1 MDTIKIII
9 DTNAE
14 DAAKSFENLSES
26 FEDTTKS
33 SEDLR
38 KQIRGLKNELY
49 KLTPGTTE
57 YIKVLNELGSKMD
70 QLGDTQQELRVATGG
85 LDMVFEST
93 TRATASLAGGFTAAL
108 GVVTLFGG
116 ESENLQKALV
126 KLQAAMNVL
135 KGLKEF
141 ASFPKMFNRMV
152 TSIKAYSEANEVA
165 SGISTTNTV
174 VINAETAS
182 YIGNS
187 AAKAKSTLATASNT
201 ESVNAN
207 TQSVTTNTLALEG
220 NEIAAKGIAV
230 ARVILDRL
238 LAQGKISED
247 AYGASVA
254 KTTEMIYRQVAATGQ
269 LSANEAKLTAIRVAM
284 AMKQKEANAG
294 NSASENAS
302 FVSTVKATKAKEKNT
317 AAEAANTTA
326 TETNTKA
333 KVKNAAATEGQAA
346 ATETAT
352 KATSGFGAS
361 LKSLG
366 GLLGKLF
373 TTPIGLAA
381 LAIAGLTAA
390 FVYAGKEQKK
400 AKEFNDEYKR
410 SIAQLPPP
418 IDDADAAMNRYID
431 TLDKYDRKLQA
442 LGISD
447 ERRSEIRTEALEK
460 EKERLEKQ
468 LEDIAKKVREK
479 EQEIDDY
486 YQNIHE
492 EIDSDNADIVVAM
505 APQATEKESKALK
518 ELKQAA
524 IDANNALQT
533 VNEELAEL
541 ANTRTPESVKKLNDE
556 LKELANTFKV
566 SIAGGLA
573 TTGDEIQAKIDVY
586 KKAYNDLFL
595 LAGGMYRIKG
605 NTSQEQSANR
615 ELAASYQEKIKE
627 LEVELAAY
635 NAGLAKKAR
644 ESAASAAATL
654 NGNFKKIT
662 DDINSKVDDY
672 IEAWK
677 KALEMFANLGN
688 LSNGDDLTI
697 EQSIGRAISEANR
710 YGMDIETYIEE
721 WKKNAKKALEA
732 GEISEE
738 LYGKLL
744 VKIDEAKQKMADS
757 LRGMIDKSVS
767 DEMIQAGNEIQS
779 IAETFKKDNE
789 AMMTALSGGLITSQ
803 EYESFLTARIN
814 EYRGAIGPKM
824 EEAKR
829 LIDEEVA
836 KAAPEDQ
843 ERLRKILE
851 SFFGITDNVIPPD
864 VVDDIT
870 NTMKSAI
877 DRELQNIEDYYSVEM
892 DKFEQWSDQQA
903 KSWVEGGDTSYWGD
917 SASMSYKK
925 SIEENKKLY
934 DLLHA
939 QYQEEIDLLEEKLK
953 TTSEV
958 LGEDSAEYAEYYAQ
972 LQALRDAD
980 TNALNAKN
988 NADLA
993 SMREYGQNVI
1003 EMAGQFGD
1011 AVSGLASAMGD
1022 YYAEQAEQAKEMY
1035 GENSEEYKKYLKK
1048 EGNMKIAQVWTDA
1061 ATGIMS
1067 AWATSESLGPIAG
1080 PILAAIQTA
1089 ALLATAVASTQQIKR
1104 QTQANAS
1111 GGASTANVSGIT
1123 DRVIFGE
1130 AQNAD
1135 QQAQLNGQYSAGN
1148 QRVYVV
1154 ESDINDAQ
1162 RSTRT
1167 AVTGNIF

>member
-1 MDTIKIII
+1 
-9 DTNAE
+9 
-14 DAAKSFENLSES
+14 
-26 FEDTTKS
+26 
-33 SEDLR
+33 
-38 KQIRGLKNELY
+38 
-49 KLTPGTTE
+49 
-57 YIKVLNELGSKMD
+57 
-70 QLGDTQQELRVATGG
+70 
-85 LDMVFEST
+85 
-93 TRATASLAGGFTAAL
+93 
-108 GVVTLFGG
+108 
-116 ESENLQKALV
+116 
-126 KLQAAMNVL
+126 
-135 KGLKEF
+135 
-141 ASFPKMFNRMV
+141 
-152 TSIKAYSEANEVA
+152 
-165 SGISTTNTV
+165 
-174 VINAETAS
+174 
-182 YIGNS
+182 
-187 AAKAKSTLATASNT
+187 
-201 ESVNAN
+201 
-207 TQSVTTNTLALEG
+207 
-220 NEIAAKGIAV
+220 
-230 ARVILDRL
+230 
-238 LAQGKISED
+238 
-247 AYGASVA
+247 
-254 KTTEMIYRQVAATGQ
+254 
-269 LSANEAKLTAIRVAM
+269 
-284 AMKQKEANAG
+284 
-294 NSASENAS
+294 
-302 FVSTVKATKAKEKNT
+302 
-317 AAEAANTTA
+317 
-326 TETNTKA
+326 
-333 KVKNAAATEGQAA
+333 
-346 ATETAT
+346 
-352 KATSGFGAS
+352 
-361 LKSLG
+361 
-366 GLLGKLF
+366 
-373 TTPIGLAA
+373 
-381 LAIAGLTAA
+381 
-390 FVYAGKEQKK
+390 
-400 AKEFNDEYKR
+400 
-410 SIAQLPPP
+410 
-418 IDDADAAMNRYID
+418 
-431 TLDKYDRKLQA
+431 
-442 LGISD
+442 
-447 ERRSEIRTEALEK
+447 
-460 EKERLEKQ
+460 
-468 LEDIAKKVREK
+468 
-479 EQEIDDY
+479 
-486 YQNIHE
+486 
-492 EIDSDNADIVVAM
+492 
-505 APQATEKESKALK
+505 
-518 ELKQAA
+518 
-524 IDANNALQT
+524 
-533 VNEELAEL
+533 
-541 ANTRTPESVKKLNDE
+541 
-556 LKELANTFKV
+556 
-566 SIAGGLA
+566 
-573 TTGDEIQAKIDVY
+573 
-586 KKAYNDLFL
+586 
-595 LAGGMYRIKG
+595 
-605 NTSQEQSANR
+605 
-615 ELAASYQEKIKE
+615 
-627 LEVELAAY
+627 
-635 NAGLAKKAR
+635 
-644 ESAASAAATL
+644 
-654 NGNFKKIT
+654 
-662 DDINSKVDDY
+662 
-672 IEAWK
+672 
-677 KALEMFANLGN
+677 
-688 LSNGDDLTI
+688 
-697 EQSIGRAISEANR
+697 
-710 YGMDIETYIEE
+710 
-721 WKKNAKKALEA
+721 
-732 GEISEE
+732 
-738 LYGKLL
+738 
-744 VKIDEAKQKMADS
+744 MADS